1 MPLTTKEIEDTSDIK
16 GVSFP
21 HGERFR
27 RIIITGPPG
36 SGKSTLIAK
45 LGGWPMEGY
54 LDLAQ
59 KNWWRSPSLNFRP
72 REVHF
77 GFPFEGHKVSRAV
90 YEWEWLESPTP
101 VNLDRI
107 QIPPEKRWL
116 LGTAWKNR
124 YTYYFQLPPPRM
136 TYVMRSLRAR
146 LGSHHVDDL
155 LTQKIVE
162 KQITAY
168 EILALHFHYHGL
180 KVYIRN
186 SFEGRP
192 RRIVNPNPDKPVEA
206 KHKSRFIGELTNDE

>member
-1 MPLTTKEIEDTSDIK
+1 MPLTTKEIEDTLDIK

-21 HGERFR
+21 YGERFR

-36 SGKSTLIAK
+36 SGKSTLINK

-59 KNWWRSPSLNFRP
+59 KNWWRSPILNFRP

-90 YEWEWLESPTP
+90 FEQEWLESPTP
-101 VNLDRI
+101 VNLGRI
-107 QIPPEKRWL
+107 QIPPKKRWL
-116 LGTAWKNR
+116 LGTEWKNR
-124 YTYYFQLPPPRM
+124 YTFYFQLPPPRM
-136 TYVMRSLRAR
+136 TYVARSLRAR

-168 EILALHFHYHGL
+168 EILAFHFHYHGL

-186 SFEGRP
+186 SFEGKP
-192 RRIVNPNPDKPVEA
+192 QRIVNA
-206 KHKSRFIGELTNDE
+206 AGMSTGGEQFQRT

>member
-101 VNLDRI
+101 VNLGRI
-107 QIPPEKRWL
+107 QIPPKKRWL
-116 LGTAWKNR
+116 LGTEWKNK
-124 YTYYFQLPPPRM
+124 YTFYFQLPPPRM
-136 TYVMRSLRAR
+136 TYVARSLRAR

-168 EILALHFHYHGL
+168 EILAFHFHYHGL

-192 RRIVNPNPDKPVEA
+192 RRIVNAADM
-206 KHKSRFIGELTNDE
+206 STGEDQPQN

>member
-1 MPLTTKEIEDTSDIK
+1 MPLTTKEIENPSDIK

-21 HGERFR
+21 YGERFR

-36 SGKSTLIAK
+36 SGKSTLINK

-59 KNWWRSPSLNFRP
+59 NNWWRSPSLNFRP

-90 YEWEWLESPTP
+90 YEREWLERPTP

-116 LGTAWKNR
+116 LGTDWKNR
-124 YTYYFQLPPPRM
+124 YTFYFQLPPPRM
-136 TYVMRSLRAR
+136 TYVVRSLRAR

-155 LTQKIVE
+155 LSQEIVE

-168 EILALHFHYHGL
+168 EILAQHFHYHGL

-192 RRIVNPNPDKPVEA
+192 RRIVNPNPDKL
-206 KHKSRFIGELTNDE
+206 SRS

>member
-21 HGERFR
+21 CGERFR

-36 SGKSTLIAK
+36 SGKSTLINK

-90 YEWEWLESPTP
+90 FEQEWLESPTP

-107 QIPPEKRWL
+107 QIPPKKRWL
-116 LGTAWKNR
+116 LGTEWKNK
-124 YTYYFQLPPPRM
+124 YTFYFQLPPPHM
-136 TYVMRSLRAR
+136 TYVARSLRAR

-162 KQITAY
+162 KQITTY
-168 EILALHFHYHGL
+168 EILAFHFHYHGL

-192 RRIVNPNPDKPVEA
+192 RRILNAADMSTGGVQPDNSY
-206 KHKSRFIGELTNDE
+206 SRFV

>member
-21 HGERFR
+21 CGERFR

-36 SGKSTLIAK
+36 SGKSTLINK

-90 YEWEWLESPTP
+90 FEQEWLESPTP
-101 VNLDRI
+101 VNLGRI
-107 QIPPEKRWL
+107 QIPPKKRWL
-116 LGTAWKNR
+116 LGTEWKNR
-124 YTYYFQLPPPRM
+124 YTFYFQLPPPRM
-136 TYVMRSLRAR
+136 TYVARSLRAR

-168 EILALHFHYHGL
+168 EILAFHFHNHGL

-192 RRIVNPNPDKPVEA
+192 RRIVNAADMSTGGVQPQT
-206 KHKSRFIGELTNDE
+206 S

>member
-1 MPLTTKEIEDTSDIK
+1 MPLTTKEVEDTSDIK

-21 HGERFR
+21 CGERFR

-36 SGKSTLIAK
+36 SGKSTLINK

-90 YEWEWLESPTP
+90 FEQEWLESPTP
-101 VNLDRI
+101 VNLGRI
-107 QIPPEKRWL
+107 QIPPKKRWL
-116 LGTAWKNR
+116 LGTEWKNR
-124 YTYYFQLPPPRM
+124 YTFYFQLPPPRM
-136 TYVMRSLRAR
+136 TYVARSLRAR

-168 EILALHFHYHGL
+168 EILAFHFHYHGL

-192 RRIVNPNPDKPVEA
+192 RRIVNAADMSTGGVQPENSY
-206 KHKSRFIGELTNDE
+206 SRFV

>member
-21 HGERFR
+21 CGERFR

-36 SGKSTLIAK
+36 SGKSTLINK

-59 KNWWRSPSLNFRP
+59 KKWWRSPSLNFRP

-101 VNLDRI
+101 VNLGRI
-107 QIPPEKRWL
+107 QIPPKKRWL
-116 LGTAWKNR
+116 LGTEWKNK
-124 YTYYFQLPPPRM
+124 YTFYFQLPPPRM
-136 TYVMRSLRAR
+136 TYVARSLRAR

-168 EILALHFHYHGL
+168 EILAFHFHYHGL
-180 KVYIRN
+180 KVYIRD

-192 RRIVNPNPDKPVEA
+192 RRIVNAADM
-206 KHKSRFIGELTNDE
+206 STGEDQPQN

>member
-136 TYVMRSLRAR
+136 TYVARSLRAR

-168 EILALHFHYHGL
+168 EILAFHFHYHGL

-192 RRIVNPNPDKPVEA
+192 RRIVNAADISTDGDQPQTSYN
-206 KHKSRFIGELTNDE
+206 RFV

>member
-1 MPLTTKEIEDTSDIK
+1 MPLTTKEIEDISDIK

-27 RIIITGPPG
+27 RIIVTGPPG
-36 SGKSTLIAK
+36 SGKSTLINK

-90 YEWEWLESPTP
+90 FEQEWLESPTP
-101 VNLDRI
+101 VNLARI
-107 QIPPEKRWL
+107 QIPPKKRWL
-116 LGTAWKNR
+116 LGTEWKNR
-124 YTYYFQLPPPRM
+124 YTFYFQLPPPRM
-136 TYVMRSLRAR
+136 TYVARSLRAR
-146 LGSHHVDDL
+146 IGSHHVDDL

-168 EILALHFHYHGL
+168 EILAFHFHYHGL

-192 RRIVNPNPDKPVEA
+192 RRIVNAADISTDGDQPQTSYN
-206 KHKSRFIGELTNDE
+206 RFV

>member
-1 MPLTTKEIEDTSDIK
+1 MSLTTKEIEDTSDIK

-21 HGERFR
+21 YGERFR

-36 SGKSTLIAK
+36 SGKSTLINK

-59 KNWWRSPSLNFRP
+59 KKWWRSPSLNFRP

-90 YEWEWLESPTP
+90 HEREWLESPTP
-101 VNLDRI
+101 VNLERI
-107 QIPPEKRWL
+107 RIPPEKRWL

-124 YTYYFQLPPPRM
+124 YTFYFQLPPPRL
-136 TYVMRSLRAR
+136 TYITRSLRAR

-162 KQITAY
+162 KQIQAY
-168 EILALHFHYHGL
+168 EILALHFHNHGL

-192 RRIVNPNPDKPVEA
+192 RRIVNAADISTDGDQPQTSYN
-206 KHKSRFIGELTNDE
+206 RFV